1 MKFSICLS
9 ILIQTETFIVLNNIV
24 IILLDTPMIR
34 GSLAQY
40 FYSMNGRVQFHGQ
53 MNEKAKLQK
62 HFCQPFISSFG
73 GKVTM
78 LSVTSVKRDK
88 RPFLNVKK

>member
-9 ILIQTETFIVLNNIV
+9 ILIQTETCVVLNNIV

-34 GSLAQY
+34 GSLVQY
-40 FYSMNGRVQFHGQ
+40 FYSMNGRVQCHGQ

-62 HFCQPFISSFG
+62 KILSALYFIFWREG
-73 GKVTM
+73 YH
-78 LSVTSVKRDK
+78 VKCDK
-88 RPFLNVKK
+88 CDE